1 MERINLS
8 ILYHHFRL
16 NSFRYVCVYV
26 CVCMCEAFKRMN
38 QRRRRRRRCNITCM
52 SSEKKNDYIS
62 EKFSEVVVF
71 YLASLCCCCRF
82 FLNNS
87 IEWYALSKIRRRSS
101 EIVSFFSIFSHS
113 FVSIFLSLSLNLFSL
128 GLCGYFLIF
137 PDRI

>member
-38 QRRRRRRRCNITCM
+38 QRRRRRRRRCNITCM
-52 SSEKKNDYIS
+52 SSEKKTITYRKSFQKLWFFIS
-62 EKFSEVVVF
+62 HHFAVAV
-71 YLASLCCCCRF
+71 F